1 VKKKQVREVS
11 PECRAEIN
19 RPRKISA
26 TYRQGRVVAPTVE
39 EALARIREKF
49 PGLERVAVFA
59 CPVQPWP
66 EGIWWEWLG
75 KDGKACSLKSNRMP
89 IVFPLPV
96 RDICTSEPRRRR
108 KSGP

>member
-1 VKKKQVREVS
+1 MKTAGQPANGRARWRNNFASVS
-11 PECRAEIN
+11 AAKSFRCR
-19 RPRKISA
+19 SA
-26 TYRQGRVVAPTVE
+26 AVYRQGRVVAPTVE

-75 KDGKACSLKSNRMP
+75 LLNS
-89 IVFPLPV
+89 
-96 RDICTSEPRRRR
+96 
-108 KSGP
+108 